1 MSSSVVFN
9 PADPMVVAAARVR
22 PRFFGFTDD
31 NRNATPND
39 LPGPNESIATDRH
52 ANRQRQHLADCGTHP
67 FFLSDRTV
75 DLMHRTVAD
84 ESRMSGHA
92 ERRDRMGPCGIPV
105 DTAPMMNDSAQDRY
119 RQAARI
125 LHDVAKPM
133 RVLSALAWPG
143 ELREKFLAGGADKL
157 PEPTYAPIDPIPVI
171 EGVDAARRL
180 LRPGNVVDD
189 WLDREATSIES
200 TALMLSSLGTPAFH
214 AYSRRLYGVP
224 SQPLRYDPATP
235 LDLARKVHE
244 AIDDLQQ
251 AALLRPVLRTTYGR
265 GSCGLHRRC
274 REGPLRR
281 LGPRGAARRRT
292 LCECRCLDEQD
303 QDPPRRQVH
312 PEGRFPTPE
321 PRGIHPR
328 GHRPE
333 RTARRATSRS
343 WRSATPAP
351 REPRRGLAV
360 YSEYVSGTLG
370 MDRLRRLADR
380 ILATQLV
387 IDGADFIELYRWF
400 LDRSADPEQAFE
412 SARRIFRG
420 APMTGGAPFTKDC
433 AYLSGYLQVAT
444 FVHAAFRAGRADTIG
459 LLFAGK
465 LDLFAIPALG
475 ELRSQGLVRPAQFA
489 PPWAT
494 DPGWILSHLT
504 LMTFMADIDLAAVTD
519 AIADVLEHCPRV
531 EVHLPESAGE

>member
-1 MSSSVVFN
+1 
-9 PADPMVVAAARVR
+9 
-22 PRFFGFTDD
+22 
-31 NRNATPND
+31 
-39 LPGPNESIATDRH
+39 
-52 ANRQRQHLADCGTHP
+52 
-67 FFLSDRTV
+67 
-75 DLMHRTVAD
+75 
-84 ESRMSGHA
+84 
-92 ERRDRMGPCGIPV
+92 
-105 DTAPMMNDSAQDRY
+105 MMNESAQDRY

-143 ELREKFLAGGADKL
+143 ELREEFLAGGADRL

-251 AALLRPVLRTTYGR
+251 AALLRPVLRT
-265 GSCGLHRRC
+265 
-274 REGPLRR
+274 
-281 LGPRGAARRRT
+281 RT
-292 LCECRCLDEQD
+292 GEEVAEFIEDAVKDHFGDSAPEVLLVDELSANA
-303 QDPPRRQVH
+303 V
-312 PEGRFPTPE
+312 
-321 PRGIHPR
+321 
-328 GHRPE
+328 
-333 RTARRATSRS
+333 ASTSRIKIRRDAKFTQKDAS
-343 WRSATPAP
+343 QLLNHEAFIHVATGLNGRAQSDIPILAIGHP
-351 REPRRGLAV
+351 GTTRTQEGLAV

-400 LDRSADPEQAFE
+400 LERADPEQAFE

-444 FVHAAFRAGRADTIG
+444 FVRAAFRAGRADTIG

-475 ELRSQGLVRPAQFA
+475 ELRRQGLVRPAQFA